1 MPRVELAG
9 CEVEY
14 EIVGEGEPVVFLHA
28 RPFVSW
34 YRPLVRALSGRTVL
48 QYWRAAPEDPS
59 FGIPDDADVCTRLL
73 ARVGIERPHVVGHS
87 YGGVLAL
94 ELARQRVVAVRSL
107 ALLEPAPTGLVE
119 RDEASAR
126 TAPLLNAVR
135 DAGSAAAMESFLG
148 TVCGDDGAAVLD
160 RLVAGAVAEAVAHAD
175 RFFTVE
181 LPALVRWSF
190 GAADAAAIDCP
201 VLNMTGGQTAP
212 RFAEGAEIIQSW
224 FPRAEAW
231 TLPRVGHL
239 MMAQE
244 PHATAERLQQFWRPR
259 ASLT

>member
-1 MPRVELAG
+1 MQRVELAG
-9 CEVEY
+9 RNVEY
-14 EIVGEGEPVVFLHA
+14 EIAGEGEPVVLVHA

-34 YRPLVRALSGRTVL
+34 YRPLVPALPGRTVL
-48 QYWRAAPEDPS
+48 HYRRLAPDDPS
-59 FGIPDDADVCTRLL
+59 FGVGDDADLCARLL
-73 ARVGIERPHVVGHS
+73 SHLGIKRPHVVGHS

-94 ELARQRVVAVRSL
+94 ELARQRFVAVRSL
-107 ALLEPAPTGLVE
+107 ALLEPAPTGLLE

-126 TAPLLNAVR
+126 TAPLLNAAR
-135 DAGSAAAMESFLG
+135 DAGSAAAMETFLS

-160 RLVAGAVAEAVAHAD
+160 RLVPGAVAEAVAHAD

-201 VLNMTGGQTAP
+201 VLNMTGGETAP
-212 RFAEGAEIIQSW
+212 RFAAGAEIIQSW
-224 FPRAEAW
+224 FPRAEAS
-231 TLPRVGHL
+231 TLPGVGHL

-244 PHATAERLQQFWRPR
+244 PHATAERLQHFWR
-259 ASLT
+259 LCV